1 MSDYAITCD
10 STVDLSLKR
19 MQELQV
25 PFAKLCY
32 LMDGNEYPD
41 DMADESAQSIYQ
53 SMLDGKLITTSQPN
67 ESAFVEMWE
76 PYLQEGKDILHI
88 GFSSALSGSVNS
100 ARLAEAELHDKYPE
114 RSIHIV
120 DSLCASGGEGMLLQ
134 QVLRQKNEN
143 GLSFEECRDW
153 AENNK
158 LRVHHWFTVGS
169 MEYLKRGGR
178 VNPALAF
185 VANILSIKPVMN
197 MDRAGRLI
205 PREKVKGRR
214 ASIHRMFEKLVQFID
229 LDATTFVHITQ
240 AECMEDAE
248 TLKALIQEK
257 YPGMP
262 VNISYVGAVIGAHAG
277 PGTLALFFMG
287 DGRE

>member
-1 MSDYAITCD
+1 MPNYAITCD
-10 STVDLSLKR
+10 STVDLSLTR
-19 MQELQV
+19 MQELNV
-25 PFAKLCY
+25 PFAKLSY
-32 LMDGNEYPD
+32 LFDGVSHPD
-41 DMADESAQSIYQ
+41 DMTDDSARYIYQ
-53 SMLDGKLITTSQPN
+53 SMLDGKVITTSQPN
-67 ESAFVEMWE
+67 ESAFVAMWE
-76 PYLQEGKDILHI
+76 PYLENGQDILHI

-100 ARLAEAELHDKYPE
+100 ARLAESELRERFPE
-114 RSIHIV
+114 RHILIV

-134 QVLRQKNEN
+134 HVLLKRDA
-143 GLSFEECRDW
+143 GLSLEDNYTW

-197 MDRAGRLI
+197 MDRNGRLI

-214 ASIHRMFEKLVQFID
+214 ASIHRMFEKLEQFID
-229 LDATTFVHITQ
+229 LEATPFVHITQ
-240 AECMEDAE
+240 AECMEDAL
-248 TLKALIQEK
+248 TLKGLIQDK
-257 YPGMP
+257 YPGLP

-287 DGRE
+287 NGRE